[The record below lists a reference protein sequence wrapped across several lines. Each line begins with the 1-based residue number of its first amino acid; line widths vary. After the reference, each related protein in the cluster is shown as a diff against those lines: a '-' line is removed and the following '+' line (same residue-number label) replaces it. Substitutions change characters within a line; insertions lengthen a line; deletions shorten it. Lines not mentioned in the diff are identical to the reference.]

1 MIYYIVNRKRIKIE
15 EFLTAPS
22 SKRSKRFIVVV
33 NQEHF

>member
-22 SKRSKRFIVVV
+22 SKRSKRLVVV
-33 NQEHF
+33 VKQKHF